1 MIHIKT
7 IFWLIVFIAV
17 NTIQVIAFYGK
28 ESIDFIYN
36 LCHSKFNDWLGIF
49 LWVAVIEDNSYE
61 VFKKRTRNQIPS

>member
-1 MIHIKT
+1 MIHINT

-28 ESIDFIYN
+28 ESTDFIYN
-36 LCHSKFNDWLGIF
+36 LCFVLGIF